1 MRKVKPYPETHFDT
15 LPDQVNEAAV
25 LYYMHTSP
33 VNVASIDRLR
43 EICGFSDNH
52 VAEWLNINVKTLRNY
67 KSGQTSIKEHV
78 QEKVV
83 ILLSLFKHG
92 KKLFGTYEKF
102 TEWLDAANF
111 FFDKKSPETFL
122 KTYSGTK
129 YLDGRLTA
137 MEYGDNV

>member
-1 MRKVKPYPETHFDT
+1 MSKVKPYPEPSFDA

-25 LYYMHTSP
+25 LYYMNTSP
-33 VNVASIDRLR
+33 VNVESIDRLR
-43 EICGFSDNH
+43 EISGFNDAN
-52 VAEWLNINVKTLRNY
+52 VAEWLNINVKTLRSY
-67 KSGQTSIKEHV
+67 KSGRTSIKEHV

-102 TEWLDAANF
+102 SAWLGSANF
-111 FFDKKSPETFL
+111 FFDKKPPETFL